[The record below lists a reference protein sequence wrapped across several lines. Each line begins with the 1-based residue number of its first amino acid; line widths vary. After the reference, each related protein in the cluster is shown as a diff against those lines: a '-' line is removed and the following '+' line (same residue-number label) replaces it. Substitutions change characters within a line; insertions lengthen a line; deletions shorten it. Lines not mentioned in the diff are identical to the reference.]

1 MRVEAIATTGF
12 VESWLERDG
21 ALLRLRLARPKAN
34 LVDAAMIA
42 ALHGAFA
49 EYGRAELRA
58 VLLDAKGPHFSF
70 GASVEEHLPDRC
82 AAMLASLHA
91 LILAMLQFPAPIL
104 VAVRGQCLG
113 GGLEVALAGGP
124 IFATPDAQLGQ
135 PEMKLGVF
143 APAASCLLPYR
154 VNQPAAEDLLFSGR
168 SISGEEAKAIGLV
181 QVTAVGPR
189 SGRAGLLRR
198 ASRAEER
205 RRPRLRRD
213 CGARIARRRRPA
225 APCRARTPL
234 SRHADEDA
242 RCQRRTRRVPRQAS
256 SRNGSIADDHVPPVI
271 QIVER
276 CQALFEDLELN
287 AVKQW
292 KAAVPGRKAI
302 GYMPIY
308 VPRELVHAAGMLSVG
323 ILGGGDQ
330 IEVIQG
336 DAYYQSYICRIPRS
350 TIELALT
357 GRLDCL
363 DGMLFPSI
371 CDVIRNLSGMWQI
384 LFKDKYVRYFDVPQ
398 NYEDAIGGTF
408 YINELQALRDDL
420 GKLRGAPITDEE
432 LNASIRVYNA
442 NRRAVQDLYAYR
454 AKNPWQAPTS
464 EVYLVLRAGMVLPP
478 EEHTQLVRDYIAA
491 AEALPRPKRDNARVV
506 LNGSFCEQPPLGL
519 IKSIEMAGCYI
530 VDDDFMLVTRWLL
543 DDVPAK
549 RQSTRGALEGVP
561 APLGNHRGEIRREA
575 RGQGRFPPQAD
586 QDQRRGGRDFR
597 GSFVLRPGAARA
609 SDAAGRA
616 LQA

>member
-1 MRVEAIATTGF
+1 MGAPLMTT
-12 VESWLERDG
+12 
-21 ALLRLRLARPKAN
+21 
-34 LVDAAMIA
+34 I
-42 ALHGAFA
+42 
-49 EYGRAELRA
+49 
-58 VLLDAKGPHFSF
+58 
-70 GASVEEHLPDRC
+70 
-82 AAMLASLHA
+82 
-91 LILAMLQFPAPIL
+91 
-104 VAVRGQCLG
+104 
-113 GGLEVALAGGP
+113 
-124 IFATPDAQLGQ
+124 
-135 PEMKLGVF
+135 
-143 APAASCLLPYR
+143 
-154 VNQPAAEDLLFSGR
+154 
-168 SISGEEAKAIGLV
+168 
-181 QVTAVGPR
+181 
-189 SGRAGLLRR
+189 
-198 ASRAEER
+198 
-205 RRPRLRRD
+205 
-213 CGARIARRRRPA
+213 
-225 APCRARTPL
+225 
-234 SRHADEDA
+234 
-242 RCQRRTRRVPRQAS
+242 
-256 SRNGSIADDHVPPVI
+256 PPVN

-292 KAAVPGRKAI
+292 KAAAPGRKAI

-398 NYEDAIGGTF
+398 NYVDAIGGV
-408 YINELQALRDDL
+408 YYVHELEVLRDDL
-420 GKLRGAPITDEE
+420 GKLRGTPITDEE
-432 LNASIRVYNA
+432 LNASIRVYNE

-454 AKNPWQAPTS
+454 AVKPWQAPTS

-491 AEALPRPKRDNARVV
+491 ADALPRPKRDNARVV

-519 IKSIEMAGCYI
+519 IKSIELAGCYI

-543 DDVPAK
+543 DDVPANGNPLEELSK
-549 RQSTRGALEGVP
+549 AFLHRSATTAAKYDTNREDKGVFLLKQIKTSGAEGVIFAAPSFCDP
-561 APLGNHRGEIRREA
+561 ALLERPMLQDVLSKHKVPHTAFKYAENTGQMAPIRE
-575 RGQGRFPPQAD
+575 QAGTFAD
-586 QDQRRGGRDFR
+586 
-597 GSFVLRPGAARA
+597 SIKLWSTA
-609 SDAAGRA
+609 
-616 LQA
+616 